1 MKNNM
6 RIKNLITGDF
16 NSRQTKIYFQNIILS
31 VFFTP
36 LILIVYALVLAIKTE
51 FVNDEILEMLAS
63 MMIIIIMYS
72 IVGFY
77 LIFLYMSLYI
87 KNRILF
93 KIVKLSSLFIIL
105 IYHAYIIVKK
115 DIQNLTSF
123 DNYFILI
130 TSILIAYVIVK
141 AIRNLFSNIFNWIFN
156 ADSYKQDE
164 LIKFKLS
171 FIKSIILGFM
181 TFIATILG
189 IALTIK
195 QLFFT

>member
-1 MKNNM
+1 M
-6 RIKNLITGDF
+6 
-16 NSRQTKIYFQNIILS
+16 
-31 VFFTP
+31 
-36 LILIVYALVLAIKTE
+36 VLAIKTE

>member
-1 MKNNM
+1 
-6 RIKNLITGDF
+6 
-16 NSRQTKIYFQNIILS
+16 
-31 VFFTP
+31 
-36 LILIVYALVLAIKTE
+36 LVLAIKTE

>member
-123 DNYFILI
+123 DN
-130 TSILIAYVIVK
+130 
-141 AIRNLFSNIFNWIFN
+141 
-156 ADSYKQDE
+156 
-164 LIKFKLS
+164 
-171 FIKSIILGFM
+171 
-181 TFIATILG
+181 
-189 IALTIK
+189 
-195 QLFFT
+195 

>member
-1 MKNNM
+1 M

>member
-72 IVGFY
+72 IVGIY

-93 KIVKLSSLFIIL
+93 KLVKLSSLFIIL

>member
-1 MKNNM
+1 
-6 RIKNLITGDF
+6 
-16 NSRQTKIYFQNIILS
+16 
-31 VFFTP
+31 
-36 LILIVYALVLAIKTE
+36 
-51 FVNDEILEMLAS
+51 MLAS

>member
-16 NSRQTKIYFQNIILS
+16 NSRQTKIYFQDIILS
-31 VFFTP
+31 VFITP
-36 LILIVYALVLAIKTE
+36 LILIVYAVVLAIKTE
-51 FVNDEILEMLAS
+51 FINDEILEMLAS

-93 KIVKLSSLFIIL
+93 KIIKLSSLFIIL
-105 IYHAYIIVKK
+105 TYHTYIIVKK

-123 DNYFILI
+123 DDYFILI

-141 AIRNLFSNIFNWIFN
+141 VIRNLFSNIFNWIFN